1 MVEEAANTNIVPW
14 APPSDGSEA
23 KKRVAPPPPLLIQ
36 SSAAFTLDF
45 IPPDY
50 LVDGILQR
58 RFCYSL
64 TAKTGTGKTAVLLRV
79 SAHVALGRA
88 IGNIQ
93 VEQGKVLYFAG
104 ENPDDIRMRWIGLAQ
119 EMGFDDREIEVNF
132 IPGTFKISA
141 MRTRIKEEMQRIGGF
156 SLIVV
161 DTSAAYFEG
170 DESNSNSQM
179 AAHGKML
186 RSLCEM
192 PGGPCVVIACHPVK
206 NAGDDNLVPY
216 GGGAFLNEVDGNLT
230 AKRSDS
236 AVAVHW
242 QEKFRGPDFAE
253 ILFGLRPL
261 NTCQRLKDSKGR
273 FIPTVISYPMG
284 DDARVEMAARAR
296 SQEDNLL
303 LVLVQMPE
311 ASQSEIA
318 TALGWRLSDGNP
330 YKSLVS
336 RTLKK
341 LENAKLIKME
351 RDGYSL
357 TNAGEKA
364 YASLKPTSPGRSDG

>member
-1 MVEEAANTNIVPW
+1 MVEEATNTNIVPW
-14 APPSDGSEA
+14 SPPPSSDGAEA
-23 KKRVAPPPPLLIQ
+23 KKRAPPSPLIQ
-36 SSAAFTLDF
+36 SSAAFTCDF

-79 SAHVALGRA
+79 SANVALGRA

-119 EMGFDDREIEVNF
+119 EMGFDDKEIEVHF
-132 IPGTFKISA
+132 IAGTFKISA

-206 NAGDDNLVPY
+206 NAGDDNMVPY

-230 AKRSDS
+230 AKRSDN

-242 QEKFRGPDFAE
+242 QGKFRGPDFAE
-253 ILFGLRPL
+253 ILFGLRTL
-261 NTCQRLKDSKGR
+261 NTCQLLKDSKGR

-284 DDARVEMAARAR
+284 DDAQEAMTARAR
-296 SQEDNLL
+296 SQEDDLL
-303 LVLVQMPE
+303 RVLVQMPE
-311 ASQSEIA
+311 ASQSELA
-318 TALGWRLSDGNP
+318 TALGWRLGDGNP

-341 LENAKLIKME
+341 LEKAKLIKME

-357 TNAGEKA
+357 TTAGEKA
-364 YASLKPTSPGRSDG
+364 CASLKPTSPARSDG

>member
-1 MVEEAANTNIVPW
+1 MVEEATNTNIVPW
-14 APPSDGSEA
+14 APPPSDGPEA
-23 KKRVAPPPPLLIQ
+23 KKRGPPTPPLIQ
-36 SSAAFTLDF
+36 SSAAFTRDF

-88 IGNIQ
+88 IGSIQ

-119 EMGFDDREIEVNF
+119 DRGFDDEEIQVHF

-141 MRTRIKEEMQRIGGF
+141 MRARITEEMRCIGGF
-156 SLIVV
+156 ALVVV

-179 AAHGKML
+179 AAHARML

-192 PGGPCVVIACHPVK
+192 PGGPCVVVACHPVK
-206 NAGDDNLVPY
+206 NAGGDNLVPY
-216 GGGAFLNEVDGNLT
+216 GGGAFLNEVDGNLA

-236 AVAVHW
+236 SVAVHW
-242 QEKFRGPDFAE
+242 QEKFRGPDFTE
-253 ILFGLRPL
+253 ILFGLR
-261 NTCQRLKDSKGR
+261 TAARVDRLKDSKGR
-273 FIPTVISYPMG
+273 FLPTVISYPMG
-284 DDARVEMAARAR
+284 DDAQEEMAARTR
-296 SQEDNLL
+296 TQEDDLL
-303 LVLVQMPE
+303 RVLVQMPE
-311 ASQSEIA
+311 ASQASLA
-318 TALGWRLSDGNP
+318 TALGWLMRDGKP
-330 YKSLVS
+330 YKVLVARALKSL
-336 RTLKK
+336 
-341 LENAKLIKME
+341 EGAKLIKKE

-357 TNAGEKA
+357 TANGEKA
-364 YASLKPTSPGRSDG
+364 YASLKPKSRGGSND